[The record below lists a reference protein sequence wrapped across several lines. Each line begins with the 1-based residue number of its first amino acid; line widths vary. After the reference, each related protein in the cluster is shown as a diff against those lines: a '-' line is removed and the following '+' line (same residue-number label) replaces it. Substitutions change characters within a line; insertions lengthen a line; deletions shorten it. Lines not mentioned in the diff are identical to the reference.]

1 MKKTELQHHISQ
13 QERKDTL
20 AADKWLAEHGIDTSI
35 VSTTHIRLI
44 QAQRQAH
51 ELLSHHNNLLTTEQ
65 QRTLKD
71 FQQLM
76 AHKRTRS
83 KLKPTSAN
91 QVLNISSKIKR
102 QLFKQ
107 HRQLNKAQA

>member
-1 MKKTELQHHISQ
+1 MKKTELQHHIQ
-13 QERKDTL
+13 HQTRNDTL
-20 AADKWLAEHGIDTSI
+20 TADKWLAEQGIDTNI

-51 ELLSHHNNLLTTEQ
+51 QILTYNSNLLTTEQ
-65 QRTLKD
+65 QRTLSN

-83 KLKPTSAN
+83 KLKPEAAN
-91 QVLNISSKIKR
+91 QVLNISSTINR